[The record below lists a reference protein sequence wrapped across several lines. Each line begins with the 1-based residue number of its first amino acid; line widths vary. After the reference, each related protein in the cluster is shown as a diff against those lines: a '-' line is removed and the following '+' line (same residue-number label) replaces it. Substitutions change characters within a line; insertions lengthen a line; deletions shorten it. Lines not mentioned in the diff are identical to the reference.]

1 MSLEPLGIPR
11 ELLIFCLHWNREE
24 VGSRTSEGRL
34 QDTAGQMTLPAR
46 VEGKGLPC
54 PFMWAVTESLAQIQG
69 GSLYLNDLI
78 KNNPSARW
86 WWRHIPV
93 ISALGRPRQE
103 DLCEFEPG
111 LCCETLSWQ
120 KRGEG
125 RELFLIACQLLGFQ
139 LITNTVRLTTKI
151 SHHSRKSTVTVV
163 APGEVG
169 REGGCLRHIV
179 KTSALLIIVLDSF
192 NFVLINKVILLPDSK
207 CQRYGE

>member
-1 MSLEPLGIPR
+1 MSLSQGYVVR
-11 ELLIFCLHWNREE
+11 
-24 VGSRTSEGRL
+24 
-34 QDTAGQMTLPAR
+34 
-46 VEGKGLPC
+46 PC
-54 PFMWAVTESLAQIQG
+54 PGKKEEE
-69 GSLYLNDLI
+69 
-78 KNNPSARW
+78 
-86 WWRHIPV
+86 
-93 ISALGRPRQE
+93 E
-103 DLCEFEPG
+103 DEEEEEKERG
-111 LCCETLSWQ
+111 
-120 KRGEG
+120 GEG

-207 CQRYGE
+207 C

>member
-24 VGSRTSEGRL
+24 VGSRTSEGRP

-120 KRGEG
+120 KRGKGKRRRRKRIIPYSMPAAWVSADYKYSEVNNQDQSSLQK
-125 RELFLIACQLLGFQ
+125 E
-139 LITNTVRLTTKI
+139 
-151 SHHSRKSTVTVV
+151 HSDSSCPRR
-163 APGEVG
+163 GG
-169 REGGCLRHIV
+169 EGGR
-179 KTSALLIIVLDSF
+179 
-192 NFVLINKVILLPDSK
+192 LPQAYS
-207 CQRYGE
+207 